1 MIKLATT
8 YETKDL
14 HSYFEALTK
23 ARPYP
28 KSTALWYRL
37 PETLK

>member
-8 YETKDL
+8 FDFKDF

-23 ARPYP
+23 ARPYSN
-28 KSTALWYRL
+28 STALWYRL